1 MRAARVPRPA
11 WGAAA
16 AAVAGRA
23 GARAAA
29 PGRLPGRAGRRR
41 ARRRAKPPA
50 AVPAGWAPL
59 VTGQAVFG
67 AATAALVGVYAAAVA
82 APRAWLTRWL
92 VAGPAVY
99 LALAGAMVGF
109 ASAAKEPLLW
119 ALPILKQGVAPSLD
133 GIAGLLAS
141 EATVTLVWLQL
152 LMLDLFQARYVHLD
166 ALRCG
171 VPAAHSVVLCFM
183 VGPLGLL
190 SHLVTKSVVA
200 QRRGGTSSP

>member
-1 MRAARVPRPA
+1 MRAAARVPRPA
-11 WGAAA
+11 RAAA
-16 AAVAGRA
+16 AAGRA
-23 GARAAA
+23 GVRAA

-41 ARRRAKPPA
+41 ARRPAIPPA
-50 AVPAGWAPL
+50 AGWAAAAAPL

-67 AATAALVGVYAAAVA
+67 AATVALVGVYAAAVA

-109 ASAAKEPLLW
+109 ACVAKEPLLW
-119 ALPILKQGVAPSLD
+119 ALPILAQGVAPSLD

-171 VPAAHSVVLCFM
+171 VPAAHSVILCFM

-190 SHLVTKSVVA
+190 SHLVTKTVVA
-200 QRRGGTSSP
+200 RRRGGKSSP